1 MPRTVAPKHGELSG
15 SDRRGYR
22 RNAWHNDRHLSRS
35 RSKHTY
41 SKDDSDDVD
50 SEEESTKKTS
60 MGFFSFFVHN
70 LTAPQEKP
78 DRRRSRARSP
88 SALSYHAPVA
98 TAEYAPA
105 APRAAHAFAAG
116 SAAPN
121 AAAAALHTPPGTQ
134 VPACAVPA
142 SMIPPP
148 TISRA
153 PVRSI
158 AQPRDN
164 IPRHPAVAT
173 APAHPAGGPV
183 PANTGTTA
191 GRTTATPPCSTPRE
205 EVDIVIHNL
214 HTNAPGTSRAVR
226 TKPMA
231 VLLSHMMSIIG
242 REGVLLH
249 SVAATAHSITI
260 VLEDGTLWTKRKGGF
275 RDFVNELLAMEAVDG
290 NGSVVTH
297 DDHIMAH

>member
-1 MPRTVAPKHGELSG
+1 M
-15 SDRRGYR
+15 
-22 RNAWHNDRHLSRS
+22 
-35 RSKHTY
+35 
-41 SKDDSDDVD
+41 DDSDGVD
-50 SEEESTKKTS
+50 SEEESTRKTS
-60 MGFFSFFVHN
+60 RGLLSLFVHN
-70 LTAPQEKP
+70 LTAPQEKI
-78 DRRRSRARSP
+78 DRRRSRAKSP
-88 SALSYHAPVA
+88 SARSYHPPVA
-98 TAEYAPA
+98 TAGYAPV
-105 APRAAHAFAAG
+105 APRAAHDIAAG

-121 AAAAALHTPPGTQ
+121 AAAAALHTTQGTQ
-134 VPACAVPA
+134 VPAHAVPA
-142 SMIPPP
+142 SMVPPP
-148 TISRA
+148 TIPRA

-164 IPRHPAVAT
+164 IPRHPVVTT
-173 APAHPAGGPV
+173 APPHPAGGLL
-183 PANTGTTA
+183 PANTSTTA
-191 GRTTATPPCSTPRE
+191 GRTTATPCSTPRE

-231 VLLSHMMSIIG
+231 VLLSHIMSIIG